1 MRFFQAVYSILESI
15 GQARAAAHLARTGR
29 MDEARKLYQI

>member
-1 MRFFQAVYSILESI
+1 MKFFQAIFSILESI